1 MNIEEGLHQLS
12 QLFMSANSCME
23 RNDYRAAINE
33 YNKIIE
39 LVQILRK
46 PFDNGEVPLNVV
58 TAVFPKIL
66 EAEKAARSAM
76 AVAQLGIEAQ
86 KQSANQAP
94 VNIPQ
99 PEEIHIDEYNQV
111 LEKISDAKQ
120 YTQHILLAD
129 YHMEKE
135 DYPSAIDEYN
145 KALDKIRTLKSWLIK
160 QADKTPANQFSE
172 TMKKIKMSEE
182 SIHAGLFVAY
192 FKTGNNKKAAEE
204 QKALDNTLSNPI
216 PSQNKSQYN
225 AQYNAQPGGCFS
237 TIFVMC
243 MILFTLM
250 FVW

>member
-1 MNIEEGLHQLS
+1 MNIEEGIHQLS

-76 AVAQLGIEAQ
+76 AVAQLGIDAQ
-86 KQSANQAP
+86 KESKPLDMDNFEDP
-94 VNIPQ
+94 N
-99 PEEIHIDEYNQV
+99 
-111 LEKISDAKQ
+111 LRK
-120 YTQHILLAD
+120 YTRHTAAAMG
-129 YHMEKE
+129 YMEKGE
-135 DYPSAIDEYN
+135 YDSAIDEYN
-145 KALDKIRTLKSWLIK
+145 KALEMIQTLRLSAVK
-160 QADKTPANQFSE
+160 KTGKAPESMIQEALEKVAYSE
-172 TMKKIKMSEE
+172 IMVHT
-182 SIHAGLFVAY
+182 GLSDAY
-192 FKTGNNKKAAEE
+192 FKIGNHQKAAEE
-204 QKALDNTLSNPI
+204 EKIIHTLLDTYDDKNKKSYN
-216 PSQNKSQYN
+216 SQSS
-225 AQYNAQPGGCFS
+225 GCFS

-243 MILFTLM
+243 MVLFTLM